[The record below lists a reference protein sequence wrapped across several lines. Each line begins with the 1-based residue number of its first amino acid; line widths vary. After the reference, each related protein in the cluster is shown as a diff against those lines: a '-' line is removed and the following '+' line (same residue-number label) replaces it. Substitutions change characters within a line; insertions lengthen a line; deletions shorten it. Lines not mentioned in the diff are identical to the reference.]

1 MDSNSWEIV
10 ESPSSEDK
18 HENPNDNRAVSEVEE
33 EDAIE
38 SSQQSAKPMTQ
49 RYGQNV
55 KNYE

>member
-10 ESPSSEDK
+10 ESPSRDDKSEK
-18 HENPNDNRAVSEVEE
+18 QIDNKSLCKEE
-33 EDAIE
+33 EHDE
-38 SSQQSAKPMTQ
+38 SAKQPMTQ